1 MKKSEIDFLER
12 VFAAE
17 IEGRLYQTK
26 SKLAKRMEE
35 DGYITADYKHFG
47 NDRFGEIVV
56 KGYRLTLLGNYT
68 HCSSDRC
75 SNAEEIDEK
84 D

>member
-1 MKKSEIDFLER
+1 MTKAEIDFLER

-17 IEGRLYQTK
+17 IDGRLYQTK

-35 DGYITADYKHFG
+35 EGYIVEVHKHIG

-56 KGYRLTLLGNYT
+56 KGYNLTLLGNFTY
-68 HCSSDRC
+68 CSSDRC
-75 SNAEEIDEK
+75 KNAEDNV
-84 D
+84 